1 MTPKSLKA
9 IHPFSLIETA
19 QRFCFSKDLSESQT
33 HPRVGDNKRRT
44 NLLEGTVTAN
54 IMSREPVD
62 LEQLRHG
69 SNLVK
74 RGFARMQQGGVIM
87 DVVDPE
93 QAAVAED
100 AGAVAVMALERV
112 PADIR
117 KAGGVARMSHP
128 DMIQGILDCTSIPV
142 MAKSRIGHEG
152 EARILEA
159 MGVDMVDES
168 EVLTPADPY
177 FHINKHTYDI
187 PFVCGA
193 TGLAE
198 AVRRIWEGAA
208 MIRTKGE
215 AGTGNVVAAV
225 THARLIDQEIQ
236 QIQSLDDH
244 GLNAAAE
251 QIIDRYKV
259 LASQSTLPGTH
270 LNTPFG
276 PVDDAMHAGV
286 REVLDEVHKLGRL
299 PVVTFSAGGIATPA
313 DASLMMRMGMDGIF
327 VGSGIF
333 KSSDPKTM
341 ADAIV
346 MATAHYDDASK
357 VAEAMAMMAGEPMK
371 GDELETLEIRLDQR
385 GW

>member
-1 MTPKSLKA
+1 M
-9 IHPFSLIETA
+9 
-19 QRFCFSKDLSESQT
+19 
-33 HPRVGDNKRRT
+33 G
-44 NLLEGTVTAN
+44 G
-54 IMSREPVD
+54 VD
-62 LEQLRHG
+62 LNNMRRG
-69 SNLVK
+69 SDLVK

-87 DVVDPE
+87 DVVDAE

-142 MAKSRIGHEG
+142 MAKARIGHDG

-159 MGVDMVDES
+159 MGVDMIDES

-177 FHINKHTYDI
+177 FHIDKSAYEI

-193 TGLAE
+193 TNLGE
-198 AVRRIWEGAA
+198 AVRRVHEGAA

-225 THARLIDQEIQ
+225 THARIIEQEIQ
-236 QIQSLDDH
+236 QVMGLDDT
-244 GLNAAAE
+244 GLDLAADH
-251 QIIDRYKV
+251 IIERYHV
-259 LASQSTLPGTH
+259 LSRNSSLPGTH
-270 LNTPFG
+270 EMTPFG
-276 PVDDAMHAGV
+276 PIDDAFKSSVRDVLADV
-286 REVLDEVHKLGRL
+286 REMGRL

-313 DASLMMRMGMDGIF
+313 DASLMMQMGMDGIF

-333 KSSDPKTM
+333 KSEHPPTM

-346 MATAHYDDASK
+346 LATAHFDNPEK
-357 VAEAMAMMAGEPMK
+357 VAEAMAMTDGAPMK
-371 GDELETLEIRLDQR
+371 GDELETLDVRLDQR

>member
-1 MTPKSLKA
+1 MT
-9 IHPFSLIETA
+9 
-19 QRFCFSKDLSESQT
+19 
-33 HPRVGDNKRRT
+33 RT
-44 NLLEGTVTAN
+44 DFT
-54 IMSREPVD
+54 
-62 LEQLRHG
+62 QLRHG
-69 SNLVK
+69 SDLIK

-87 DVVDPE
+87 DVVDAE

-142 MAKSRIGHEG
+142 MAKARIGHEG

-168 EVLTPADPY
+168 EVLTPADPF
-177 FHINKHTYDI
+177 FHINKKAYEI

-193 TGLAE
+193 TELGE
-198 AVRRIWEGAA
+198 AVRRIHEGCA

-215 AGTGNVVAAV
+215 AGTGNLVAAV
-225 THARLIDQEIQ
+225 THSRLITQEIKQ
-236 QIQSLDDH
+236 VQTMDDALLDETAD
-244 GLNAAAE
+244 LILE
-251 QIIDRYKV
+251 RYRV
-259 LASQSTLPGTH
+259 LADTSKLPGTH
-270 LNTPFG
+270 LETPFG
-276 PVDDAMHAGV
+276 TIDETMRSSI
-286 REVLDEVHKLGRL
+286 REVLDEVKALGRL

-313 DASLMMRMGMDGIF
+313 DASHMMRMGMDGIF

-333 KSSDPKTM
+333 KSDDPPNM

-346 MATAHYDDASK
+346 LATAHYDDASK
-357 VAEAMAMMAGEPMK
+357 VAEAQAMIEGDPMK

>member
-1 MTPKSLKA
+1 MT
-9 IHPFSLIETA
+9 
-19 QRFCFSKDLSESQT
+19 
-33 HPRVGDNKRRT
+33 RT
-44 NLLEGTVTAN
+44 DFT
-54 IMSREPVD
+54 
-62 LEQLRHG
+62 QLRHG
-69 SNLVK
+69 SDLLK

-87 DVVDPE
+87 DVVDAE
-93 QAAVAED
+93 QAAIAEE

-128 DMIQGILDCTSIPV
+128 EMIQGILDCTSIPV
-142 MAKSRIGHEG
+142 MAKARIGHEG

-168 EVLTPADPY
+168 EVLTPADPF
-177 FHINKHTYDI
+177 FHINKKAYEI

-193 TGLAE
+193 TELGE
-198 AVRRIWEGAA
+198 AVRRIHEGAA

-215 AGTGNVVAAV
+215 AGTGNLVAAV
-225 THARLIDQEIQ
+225 THSRLITQEIKQ
-236 QIQSLDDH
+236 VQSMDDALLDETAD
-244 GLNAAAE
+244 
-251 QIIDRYKV
+251 IILERYRV
-259 LASQSTLPGTH
+259 LADTSKLPGTH
-270 LNTPFG
+270 LETPFG
-276 PVDDAMHAGV
+276 TIDETM
-286 REVLDEVHKLGRL
+286 RSSIRSVLDDVKELGRL

-313 DASLMMRMGMDGIF
+313 DASHMMRMGMDGIF

-333 KSSDPKTM
+333 KSDDPPNM

-346 MATAHYDDASK
+346 LATAHYDDASK
-357 VAEAMAMMAGEPMK
+357 VAEAQAMIEGDPMK

>member
-1 MTPKSLKA
+1 MT
-9 IHPFSLIETA
+9 
-19 QRFCFSKDLSESQT
+19 
-33 HPRVGDNKRRT
+33 RT
-44 NLLEGTVTAN
+44 DFT
-54 IMSREPVD
+54 
-62 LEQLRHG
+62 QLRHG
-69 SNLVK
+69 SDLLK

-87 DVVDPE
+87 DVVDAE
-93 QAAVAED
+93 QAAIAEE

-128 DMIQGILDCTSIPV
+128 EMIQGILDCTSIPV
-142 MAKSRIGHEG
+142 MAKARIGHEG

-168 EVLTPADPY
+168 EVLTPADPF
-177 FHINKHTYDI
+177 FHINKKAYEI

-193 TGLAE
+193 TELGE
-198 AVRRIWEGAA
+198 AVRRIHEGAA

-215 AGTGNVVAAV
+215 AGTGNLVAAV
-225 THARLIDQEIQ
+225 THSRLITQEIKQ
-236 QIQSLDDH
+236 VQSMDDALLDETAD
-244 GLNAAAE
+244 
-251 QIIDRYKV
+251 IILERYRV
-259 LASQSTLPGTH
+259 LADTSKLPGTH
-270 LNTPFG
+270 LETPFG
-276 PVDDAMHAGV
+276 TIDDTM
-286 REVLDEVHKLGRL
+286 RSSIRSVLDDVKELGRL

-313 DASLMMRMGMDGIF
+313 DASHMMRMGMDGIF

-333 KSSDPKTM
+333 KSDDPPNM

-346 MATAHYDDASK
+346 LATAHYDDASK
-357 VAEAMAMMAGEPMK
+357 VAEAQAMIEGDPMK

>member
-1 MTPKSLKA
+1 MLKSPKA
-9 IHPFSLIETA
+9 IHPFSLIEAA
-19 QRFCFSKDLSESQT
+19 QQFNFSNAFSESST
-33 HPRVGDNKRRT
+33 RRCVRNNKQRT

-371 GDELETLEIRLDQR
+371 GDELETLEVRLDQR

>member
-1 MTPKSLKA
+1 MT
-9 IHPFSLIETA
+9 
-19 QRFCFSKDLSESQT
+19 
-33 HPRVGDNKRRT
+33 RT
-44 NLLEGTVTAN
+44 DFT
-54 IMSREPVD
+54 
-62 LEQLRHG
+62 QLRHG
-69 SNLVK
+69 SDLLK

-87 DVVDPE
+87 DVVDAA

-142 MAKSRIGHEG
+142 MAKARIGHEG

-168 EVLTPADPY
+168 EVLTPADPF
-177 FHINKHTYDI
+177 FHINKKDYDI

-193 TGLAE
+193 TELGE
-198 AVRRIWEGAA
+198 AVRRIHEGAA

-215 AGTGNVVAAV
+215 AGTGNLVAAV
-225 THARLIDQEIQ
+225 THSRLITQEIKQ
-236 QIQSLDDH
+236 VQSMDDELLDETAD
-244 GLNAAAE
+244 LILE
-251 QIIDRYKV
+251 RYRV
-259 LASQSTLPGTH
+259 LADTSKLPGTH
-270 LNTPFG
+270 LETPFG
-276 PVDDAMHAGV
+276 TIDETMRSSIRG
-286 REVLDEVHKLGRL
+286 VLDEVKSLGRL

-313 DASLMMRMGMDGIF
+313 DASHMMRMGLDGIF

-333 KSSDPKTM
+333 KSDDPRNM

-346 MATAHYDDASK
+346 MATAHYDDANK
-357 VAEAMAMMAGEPMK
+357 VAEAMAMTEGDPMK

>member
-1 MTPKSLKA
+1 MT
-9 IHPFSLIETA
+9 
-19 QRFCFSKDLSESQT
+19 
-33 HPRVGDNKRRT
+33 RT
-44 NLLEGTVTAN
+44 DFT
-54 IMSREPVD
+54 
-62 LEQLRHG
+62 QLRHG
-69 SNLVK
+69 SDLLK

-87 DVVDPE
+87 DVGDAA

-142 MAKSRIGHEG
+142 MAKARIGHEG

-168 EVLTPADPY
+168 EVLTPADPF
-177 FHINKHTYDI
+177 FHINKKDYDI

-193 TGLAE
+193 TELGE
-198 AVRRIWEGAA
+198 AVRRIHEGAA

-215 AGTGNVVAAV
+215 AGTGNLVAAV
-225 THARLIDQEIQ
+225 THSRLITQEIKQ
-236 QIQSLDDH
+236 VQSMDDELLDETAD
-244 GLNAAAE
+244 LILE
-251 QIIDRYKV
+251 RYRV
-259 LASQSTLPGTH
+259 LADTSKLPGTH
-270 LNTPFG
+270 LETPFG
-276 PVDDAMHAGV
+276 TIDETMRSSIRG
-286 REVLDEVHKLGRL
+286 VLDEVKSLGRL

-313 DASLMMRMGMDGIF
+313 DASHMMRMGLDGIF

-333 KSSDPKTM
+333 KSDDPPNM

-346 MATAHYDDASK
+346 MATAHYDDANK
-357 VAEAMAMMAGEPMK
+357 VAEAMAMTEGDPMT

>member
-1 MTPKSLKA
+1 MT
-9 IHPFSLIETA
+9 
-19 QRFCFSKDLSESQT
+19 
-33 HPRVGDNKRRT
+33 RT
-44 NLLEGTVTAN
+44 DFT
-54 IMSREPVD
+54 
-62 LEQLRHG
+62 QLRHG
-69 SNLVK
+69 SDLLK

-87 DVVDPE
+87 DVVDAE
-93 QAAVAED
+93 QAAIAED

-142 MAKSRIGHEG
+142 MAKARIGHEG

-168 EVLTPADPY
+168 EVLTPADPF
-177 FHINKHTYDI
+177 FHINKKAYEI

-193 TGLAE
+193 TELGE
-198 AVRRIWEGAA
+198 AVRRIHEGAA

-215 AGTGNVVAAV
+215 AGTGNLVAAV
-225 THARLIDQEIQ
+225 THSRLITQEIKQ
-236 QIQSLDDH
+236 VQSMDDEVLDETAD
-244 GLNAAAE
+244 LILE
-251 QIIDRYKV
+251 RYRV
-259 LASQSTLPGTH
+259 LADTSKLPGTH
-270 LNTPFG
+270 METPFG
-276 PVDDAMHAGV
+276 SIDDTM
-286 REVLDEVHKLGRL
+286 RSSIRSILDEVKELGRL

-313 DASLMMRMGMDGIF
+313 DASHMMRMGMDGIF

-333 KSSDPKTM
+333 KSDDPPNM

-357 VAEAMAMMAGEPMK
+357 VAEAQAMIEGNPMK
-371 GDELETLEIRLDQR
+371 GDELETLEVRLDQR